1 MSAELKA
8 LLTEGLSDVYQGF
21 SSMTVTMECLAESR
35 TLIDGDT
42 SDASIVLDMLSTV
55 SRIYLDKLDTL
66 LLVLGRQED
75 ASIA

>member
-42 SDASIVLDMLSTV
+42 SDASIVLDTLSTV
-55 SRIYLDKLDTL
+55 SRLYLDKLDTL

>member
-1 MSAELKA
+1 MSAEMKT

-21 SSMTVTMECLAESR
+21 SSLTVTMECLAESR

-42 SDASIVLDMLSTV
+42 SDASIVLDTLSTV
-55 SRIYLDKLDTL
+55 SRLYLDKLDTL

>member
-1 MSAELKA
+1 MSTEMKT

-21 SSMTVTMECLAESR
+21 SSLTVTMECLAESR

-42 SDASIVLDMLSTV
+42 SDASIVLDTLSTV
-55 SRIYLDKLDTL
+55 SRLYLDKLDTL